1 MSGSRKNAKDL
12 VSLNVKGNTNAESE
26 ESQAALSAVNLLA
39 ASFPVSTLDISIGS
53 IDTSVIASTITSTTA
68 LQSLNTVIGS
78 VSTVP
83 LSGTISRSAAA
94 QKKREN
100 RSDLT
105 QYASKQEEE
114 EANQLALPANK
125 KAKTPVPKKQCQ
137 TSSSSSTSSLTSS
150 SPSVNISLKEIKL
163 EPGIKLSEINRKR
176 TDGSSDKIGNFGDF
190 KKSLKNVKISKSAQ
204 SVSSSSSPGKVSK
217 NGITNQQYMTVDYKQ
232 YTLLGENNV
241 PFVACIT
248 ISNVYGIKD
257 IIFGVK
263 DMDDGEKFFW
273 PSRMFYA
280 AKINDLMMEASI
292 SDVNASTFLRDQQKR
307 PIIILSF
314 MSKCDSNATFD
325 DANDFLRRYIQGRI
339 DPSSNTS
346 PKKVYNLICTTTQL
360 KSNQIAAL
368 VAISPKI
375 SSLNPIYVN
384 GDDDDDDDDDGPSNI
399 PVSTMSNGNKDN
411 GDDAAAHDDNDDDD
425 DDNEPDDDVVDNS
438 NDCAAATGN

>member
-12 VSLNVKGNTNAESE
+12 ASLNVKGNTIAESE
-26 ESQAALSAVNLLA
+26 ESQATLSAVNLLA
-39 ASFPVSTLDISIGS
+39 ASIPASTLDISIGS
-53 IDTSVIASTITSTTA
+53 IDTSVIASTITSNTA
-68 LQSLNTVIGS
+68 LQSLNTVVGA

-83 LSGTISRSAAA
+83 LGGTVSRSAAA

-105 QYASKQEEE
+105 QYASKQEED

-125 KAKTPVPKKQCQ
+125 KAKTPVPRKQCQ

-150 SPSVNISLKEIKL
+150 SPSVNISLREIKL
-163 EPGIKLSEINRKR
+163 EPGIKLAEINRKR
-176 TDGSSDKIGNFGDF
+176 TNGNGDKVGNFGDF
-190 KKSLKNVKISKSAQ
+190 KKSLKKVQISKSAQ
-204 SVSSSSSPGKVSK
+204 SVSSSSNGKVSK
-217 NGITNQQYMTVDYKQ
+217 NGITNQQYMAVDYKQ

-248 ISNVYGIKD
+248 IANVYGIKD

-280 AKINDLMMEASI
+280 AKIDDLMMEASI
-292 SDVNASTFLRDQQKR
+292 SDVNASSFLRDQQKR

-314 MSKCDSNATFD
+314 MSKCDTNATFD
-325 DANDFLRRYIQGRI
+325 DANNFLRGYIHGRI
-339 DPSSNTS
+339 DTTSNTS
-346 PKKVYNLICTTTQL
+346 PKKVYNLIATTTQL

-399 PVSTMSNGNKDN
+399 PVSSMSNGNKDN
-411 GDDAAAHDDNDDDD
+411 SDNAAAHDDNDDDD
-425 DDNEPDDDVVDNS
+425 DDNENDDDVVDNS

>member
-1 MSGSRKNAKDL
+1 
-12 VSLNVKGNTNAESE
+12 
-26 ESQAALSAVNLLA
+26 
-39 ASFPVSTLDISIGS
+39 
-53 IDTSVIASTITSTTA
+53 
-68 LQSLNTVIGS
+68 
-78 VSTVP
+78 
-83 LSGTISRSAAA
+83 
-94 QKKREN
+94 
-100 RSDLT
+100 
-105 QYASKQEEE
+105 
-114 EANQLALPANK
+114 
-125 KAKTPVPKKQCQ
+125 
-137 TSSSSSTSSLTSS
+137 
-150 SPSVNISLKEIKL
+150 
-163 EPGIKLSEINRKR
+163 
-176 TDGSSDKIGNFGDF
+176 
-190 KKSLKNVKISKSAQ
+190 
-204 SVSSSSSPGKVSK
+204 
-217 NGITNQQYMTVDYKQ
+217 
-232 YTLLGENNV
+232 
-241 PFVACIT
+241 
-248 ISNVYGIKD
+248 
-257 IIFGVK
+257 
-263 DMDDGEKFFW
+263 
-273 PSRMFYA
+273 MFYA

-292 SDVNASTFLRDQQKR
+292 SDVNASAFLRDQQKR

-346 PKKVYNLICTTTQL
+346 PKKVYNLISTTTQL